1 MSDEQDDQDGHID
14 LSGGPGMQPA
24 ELLHLKLGR
33 SFLVGP
39 HLDEDII
46 KLRWYVREDDGALIG
61 KVWWGPGAQ
70 GPPGHAHGGSMAAV
84 LDEALGSA
92 CWVAGHSVVA
102 AELTTNFK
110 KMLPLEDVYT
120 AEAWVESVDGRK
132 IRPRGRIIDD
142 DGNVYAE
149 GRGVFIT
156 LDRDR
161 FTTLAETYNAASSDE

>member
-1 MSDEQDDQDGHID
+1 MGQHEQEAID
-14 LSGGPGMQPA
+14 LSGGEGLEPA
-24 ELLHLKLGR
+24 ELMHLQLGR

-46 KLRWYVREDDGALIG
+46 RLKWYVRTQDNALIG

-92 CWVAGHSVVA
+92 CWISGHSVVA

-110 KMLPLEDVYT
+110 KMLPLGRVYR
-120 AEAWVESVDGRK
+120 AEAWIEKVDGRK
-132 IRPRGRIIDD
+132 IYPRGQILDA
-142 DGNVYAE
+142 DGVVYAE

-156 LDRDR
+156 LERDR
-161 FTTLAETYNAASSDE
+161 FQQLADETSKDA

>member
-1 MSDEQDDQDGHID
+1 MTDAQNEQID
-14 LSGGPGMQPA
+14 LSGGPGLKPA
-24 ELLHLKLGR
+24 ELLHLELGR

-46 KLRWYVREDDGALIG
+46 KLNWYVREDDGALIG

-70 GPPGHAHGGSMAAV
+70 GPPGHAHGGSIAAV

-102 AELTTNFK
+102 AELTTKFK
-110 KMLPLEDVYT
+110 KMLPLERIYT

-132 IRPRGRIIDD
+132 IRPRGHIIDD
-142 DGNVYAE
+142 AGHVYAE

-156 LDRDR
+156 LDRDK
-161 FTTLAETYNAASSDE
+161 FKTLADAHNPGDAND

>member
-1 MSDEQDDQDGHID
+1 MSENQDRDVD
-14 LSGGPGMQPA
+14 LSGGPGMEPA
-24 ELLHLKLGR
+24 DLMHLKLGR

-46 KLRWYVREDDGALIG
+46 RVKWYVRDEDNALIG
-61 KVWWGPGAQ
+61 KIWWGPGAQ

-92 CWVAGHSVVA
+92 CWVAGHPVVA
-102 AELTTNFK
+102 AELTTSFK
-110 KMLPLEDVYT
+110 NMLPLERVYT

-132 IRPRGRIIDD
+132 IRPRGHIVDD
-142 DGNVYAE
+142 QGTVYAE

-156 LDRDR
+156 LDRAR
-161 FTTLAETYNAASSDE
+161 FEALALDEHE

>member
-1 MSDEQDDQDGHID
+1 LGESDNESID
-14 LSGGPGMQPA
+14 LSGGPGLEPA
-24 ELLHLKLGR
+24 DLLHLQLGR

-39 HLDEDII
+39 HLDDDII
-46 KLRWYVREDDGALIG
+46 RLQWYVRDEDNALIG

-110 KMLPLEDVYT
+110 KMLPLERVYT
-120 AEAWVESVDGRK
+120 AEAWVDHVDGRK
-132 IRPRGRIIDD
+132 IHPRGRIIDD
-142 DGNVYAE
+142 DGTVYAE
-149 GRGVFIT
+149 GRGVFVT

-161 FTTLAETYNAASSDE
+161 FRALADG